1 MPGCKISKAHCL
13 RKGIAACGHSEGG
26 ADAVMRSAFGD
37 LDSHGHELVP
47 GSDNTS

>member
-1 MPGCKISKAHCL
+1 MPECKISKAHCL
-13 RKGIAACGHSEGG
+13 RNGVAVRGHSGGG

-47 GSDNTS
+47 GSDSTS